1 MNSSVI
7 KFFIAILVVLLAIG
21 CSSAPRPGSAPS
33 VDDQTLL
40 SGEVFPGSMDQSLPT
55 REDVFG
61 LSPDMVVFLEEN
73 VHGKFDERV
82 FGELIQAMRTF
93 GIRQLIYDNQTR
105 TASDAFAQRQGNCLS
120 FTNMFLVMA
129 RQVGLRAKFQEVS
142 ISPEW
147 IRQGEMQVLRRH
159 VNVFVRLTGKGK
171 SLDRKGDRVV
181 DFDDEGG
188 PSASTETI
196 ISDNRAMA
204 HFYNNWAVD
213 SLETG
218 NMDLAFAYARKAI
231 VDGDTEFS
239 PAWGLIGVLYRRV
252 GRLDL
257 AEAAQ
262 LRALQAEPSDTV
274 AMSNLQRLYASQ
286 GRVELADYYQAQVL
300 GHRLKNPY
308 FRLEKAREACQ
319 AGDYRSAVAHLKK
332 AISMKDDESD
342 FYFLLRDSYYQLG
355 DIPKARKYHAKAHK
369 LLEAQS
375 GPGGAPRRIKPKGGT

>member
-1 MNSSVI
+1 MNRGVMKS
-7 KFFIAILVVLLAIG
+7 FILILVVGLAAG
-21 CSSAPRPGSAPS
+21 CASSPRPGVAPS

-40 SGEVFPGSMDQSLPT
+40 AGEVFPGAASQSIQT
-55 REDVFG
+55 AEDVFG
-61 LSPDMVVFLEEN
+61 LSPDMISFLEAN
-73 VHGKFDERV
+73 VGGKTDERTFV
-82 FGELIQAMRTF
+82 ALVEAMEKF

-105 TASDAFAQRQGNCLS
+105 TASQAFEQRRGNCLS

-147 IRQGEMQVLRRH
+147 IKQGEMQVLRRH

-171 SLDRKGDRVV
+171 SMDRMGDRVV

-188 PSASTETI
+188 PLATMETI
-196 ISDNRAMA
+196 ISDDRALA

-213 SLETG
+213 SLEAG
-218 NMDLAFAYARKAI
+218 NLDLAFAYARKAI
-231 VDGDTEFS
+231 VDGDAEFS
-239 PAWGLIGVLYRRV
+239 PAWGLIGVLYRRAE
-252 GRLDL
+252 RLDL

-262 LRALQAEPSDTV
+262 LRALQAEPADTV

-286 GRVELADYYQAQVL
+286 GRDGLADYYQSQVL

-308 FRLEKAREACQ
+308 FRLEKAREAYQ
-319 AGDYRSAVAHLKK
+319 DEDYRTAVGHLRK
-332 AISMKDDESD
+332 AVSMKDDESE

-355 DIPKARKYHAKAHK
+355 DILKARKYHARAHK
-369 LLEAQS
+369 LLKQQGAS
-375 GPGGAPRRIKPKGGT
+375 GDTFRRIKPKEGT